1 MKGQGE
7 ILGVSSLKGGDFLT
21 QDIVNLLPTP
31 QTNWDVLTGY
41 HFGGYAKTKEEL
53 FAFIRQFKNQ
63 HKILLDPIY
72 TSKMAL
78 GFYDL
83 LQQDYF
89 KKGSSVVLIH
99 TGGLQGWQGMIQQKR
114 VDQIYVDEVLNS
126 IQ

>member
-1 MKGQGE
+1 M
-7 ILGVSSLKGGDFLT
+7 
-21 QDIVNLLPTP
+21 
-31 QTNWDVLTGY
+31 
-41 HFGGYAKTKEEL
+41 
-53 FAFIRQFKNQ
+53 
-63 HKILLDPIY
+63 LDPIY
-72 TSKMAL
+72 TSKMAF